1 MTTSSYKKAFKQLKV
16 KPNKIIKYNKHNAPK
31 KRSCGRATK
40 VCKVTGRVGG
50 HVGKY
55 GIGLCRQAFR
65 QYATKLGFKKY
76 N

>member
-1 MTTSSYKKAFKQLKV
+1 MTTSNFRKAFKQLKN
-16 KPNKIIKYNKHNAPK
+16 KPNKLKKYMKHSAPK
-31 KRSCGRATK
+31 ERSCGISK
-40 VCKVTGRVGG
+40 KPCKVTGRHGA

-65 QYATKLGFKKY
+65 QYATKIGFKKY